1 MVKNLLELS
10 TEAGTPVVEEADQPK
25 PKNDGLSKLENRGK
39 AIREKEFTVFAR
51 ILNFSQLKKAN
62 RAEIQEQYII
72 PIDKTEENAGQ
83 GAIRVRKIT
92 ARNGRSRYELTT
104 KNKMDIGDSIEVT
117 VPTTKENFIQFKV
130 LSSVSMMKHRYTF
143 KIKGTDKKWEV
154 DVVPDG
160 NGSYYPWARC
170 EIEVDDLNDKNVP
183 ELPLEVEELILP
195 PELGKLSQEE
205 YDEKTKPI
213 MDRFFTSG
221 NPYVKDGEENSLTE
235 LEGEIDDDDTDQP
248 EEEEKPEEETTGD
261 EVMSVDNIT
270 DEKDVAEKVETRSEQ
285 IVDKREE
292 TEGEETEGPEEGEED
307 GTEEDN
313 ADSEIENE
321 GEESGG
327 ESEESGKEKPEDS
340 ESDEEVVEEVSKE
353 SYNYLT
359 SLGIDL
365 SNVKISKESFNDKS
379 LVAKFSEMVSNGLFK
394 SLGNFYDKVF
404 GDPAKSLKGGG
415 NITFSKV
422 GSSNGGAILKVHVK
436 EERLPV
442 YKVTMVPYIKGKDP
456 LDVAIH
462 QLSKIPSPESIEEVI
477 NQYKSNLEFYK
488 VWVKNFKTIVEKYQE
503 GDDEKYSPEDLMDY
517 ISYYDTDKR
526 IFEYRVPEFKNYDY
540 KDIDL
545 NAKFSNRVPVV
556 CNFDSFDDKIILSNE
571 KDFKNKMELFNNKSR
586 KLLSRYK
593 ELLKTVESLESPLS
607 IKNPANE
614 FVGRGDGDEYHDP
627 ELLCFQ
633 YYVSFRLTEI
643 IDMLELTYV
652 KELYSLYGLNSDKSI
667 SQEGFGSPE
676 SITHPETTPA
686 PVEVTQ
692 GESDTPSETQQ
703 RVQYVPTLN
712 ALAEMSKFQEG
723 HREFDV
729 KSCDEW
735 Q

>member
-170 EIEVDDLNDKNVP
+170 EIEVVDLNDKNVP

-235 LEGEIDDDDTDQP
+235 LEGEIDDEDDQP

-292 TEGEETEGPEEGEED
+292 TEGEED

-313 ADSEIENE
+313 ADSETENE
-321 GEESGG
+321 GEESSG
-327 ESEESGKEKPEDS
+327 ESEESDKEKPGDS
-340 ESDEEVVEEVSKE
+340 ESDEEITQENRK
-353 SYNYLT
+353 YLLG
-359 SLGIDL
+359 LGI
-365 SNVKISKESFNDKS
+365 NVDV
-379 LVAKFSEMVSNGLFK
+379 LV
-394 SLGNFYDKVF
+394 
-404 GDPAKSLKGGG
+404 
-415 NITFSKV
+415 
-422 GSSNGGAILKVHVK
+422 
-436 EERLPV
+436 
-442 YKVTMVPYIKGKDP
+442 
-456 LDVAIH
+456 
-462 QLSKIPSPESIEEVI
+462 
-477 NQYKSNLEFYK
+477 
-488 VWVKNFKTIVEKYQE
+488 
-503 GDDEKYSPEDLMDY
+503 
-517 ISYYDTDKR
+517 
-526 IFEYRVPEFKNYDY
+526 
-540 KDIDL
+540 
-545 NAKFSNRVPVV
+545 
-556 CNFDSFDDKIILSNE
+556 
-571 KDFKNKMELFNNKSR
+571 
-586 KLLSRYK
+586 
-593 ELLKTVESLESPLS
+593 
-607 IKNPANE
+607 
-614 FVGRGDGDEYHDP
+614 
-627 ELLCFQ
+627 
-633 YYVSFRLTEI
+633 
-643 IDMLELTYV
+643 
-652 KELYSLYGLNSDKSI
+652 
-667 SQEGFGSPE
+667 SQEGFGAPE

-692 GESDTPSETQQ
+692 GESDAPSETQQ

-712 ALAEMSKFQEG
+712 ALAEMTKFQEG

>member
-10 TEAGTPVVEEADQPK
+10 LEAGTPVVEEADQPK

-130 LSSVSMMKHRYTF
+130 LSSLSMIKHRYTF
-143 KIKGTDKKWEV
+143 KVKGDDKKWEV

-195 PELGKLSQEE
+195 PELGKLTQEE

-235 LEGEIDDDDTDQP
+235 LEGEIDDDDEP
-248 EEEEKPEEETTGD
+248 EEEEKPEEETTGK

-270 DEKDVAEKVETRSEQ
+270 DDKDVADKVETRSEQ
-285 IVDKREE
+285 IVEKREE
-292 TEGEETEGPEEGEED
+292 TEGEED
-307 GTEEDN
+307 DTEEDN
-313 ADSEIENE
+313 ADSETENE
-321 GEESGG
+321 GEESSGK
-327 ESEESGKEKPEDS
+327 SEESGNEEDQG
-340 ESDEEVVEEVSKE
+340 SDESKGNEEETVEEVSKE
-353 SYNYLT
+353 SYSYLT
-359 SLGIDL
+359 GLGIAL
-365 SNVKISKESFNDKS
+365 SNVRISKESFDDKS
-379 LVAKFSEMVSNGLFK
+379 LVTKFSEMVSNGLFK

-422 GSSNGGAILKVHVK
+422 GSSNGGAILKVIVR
-436 EERLPV
+436 EERSPE

-477 NQYKSNLEFYK
+477 KQYKSNLEFYK

-503 GDDEKYSPEDLMDY
+503 GDDRKYSPEDLMDY

-526 IFEYRVPEFKNYDY
+526 IFEYHVPEFKNYDY

-571 KDFKNKMELFNNKSR
+571 KDFKDKINLFNNKSR

-593 ELLKTVESLESPLS
+593 ELLNTVENLESPLS

-643 IDMLELTYV
+643 INMLELTYV
-652 KELYSLYGLNSDKSI
+652 KELYSLYGLNSGESV
-667 SQEGFGSPE
+667 SQEGFGAPE

-703 RVQYVPTLN
+703 RVEYIPTLN

-723 HREFDV
+723 HREFEV

>member
-10 TEAGTPVVEEADQPK
+10 LEAGTPAVEEADQPK

-130 LSSVSMMKHRYTF
+130 LSSLSMMKHRYTF
-143 KIKGTDKKWEV
+143 KVKGDDKKWEV

-195 PELGKLSQEE
+195 PELGKLTQEE

-235 LEGEIDDDDTDQP
+235 LEGEIDDDDDTP
-248 EEEEKPEEETTGD
+248 EEEEKPEETTGK

-270 DEKDVAEKVETRSEQ
+270 DEKDVADKVETRSEQ
-285 IVDKREE
+285 IVEKREE
-292 TEGEETEGPEEGEED
+292 TEGEED
-307 GTEEDN
+307 DTEEDN
-313 ADSEIENE
+313 ADSETETE
-321 GEESGG
+321 GEESDGK
-327 ESEESGKEKPEDS
+327 SEESGNEEKSEDS
-340 ESDEEVVEEVSKE
+340 KGDSEEVTQENRK
-353 SYNYLT
+353 YLLG
-359 SLGIDL
+359 LGID
-365 SNVKISKESFNDKS
+365 VDV
-379 LVAKFSEMVSNGLFK
+379 LV
-394 SLGNFYDKVF
+394 
-404 GDPAKSLKGGG
+404 
-415 NITFSKV
+415 
-422 GSSNGGAILKVHVK
+422 
-436 EERLPV
+436 
-442 YKVTMVPYIKGKDP
+442 
-456 LDVAIH
+456 
-462 QLSKIPSPESIEEVI
+462 
-477 NQYKSNLEFYK
+477 
-488 VWVKNFKTIVEKYQE
+488 
-503 GDDEKYSPEDLMDY
+503 
-517 ISYYDTDKR
+517 
-526 IFEYRVPEFKNYDY
+526 
-540 KDIDL
+540 
-545 NAKFSNRVPVV
+545 
-556 CNFDSFDDKIILSNE
+556 
-571 KDFKNKMELFNNKSR
+571 
-586 KLLSRYK
+586 
-593 ELLKTVESLESPLS
+593 
-607 IKNPANE
+607 
-614 FVGRGDGDEYHDP
+614 
-627 ELLCFQ
+627 
-633 YYVSFRLTEI
+633 
-643 IDMLELTYV
+643 
-652 KELYSLYGLNSDKSI
+652 
-667 SQEGFGSPE
+667 SQEGFGAPE

-703 RVQYVPTLN
+703 RVEYIPTLN
-712 ALAEMSKFQEG
+712 TLAEMSKFQEG

>member
-10 TEAGTPVVEEADQPK
+10 TETGTPVVEEADQPK

-170 EIEVDDLNDKNVP
+170 EIEVEDLNDKNVP

-235 LEGEIDDDDTDQP
+235 LEGEIDDEDDQS

-292 TEGEETEGPEEGEED
+292 TEGEED

-313 ADSEIENE
+313 ADSETENE
-321 GEESGG
+321 GEESSG
-327 ESEESGKEKPEDS
+327 ESEEPGDKEKPEDS
-340 ESDEEVVEEVSKE
+340 GSDEEITQENRK
-353 SYNYLT
+353 YLLG
-359 SLGIDL
+359 LGI
-365 SNVKISKESFNDKS
+365 NVDV
-379 LVAKFSEMVSNGLFK
+379 LV
-394 SLGNFYDKVF
+394 
-404 GDPAKSLKGGG
+404 
-415 NITFSKV
+415 
-422 GSSNGGAILKVHVK
+422 
-436 EERLPV
+436 
-442 YKVTMVPYIKGKDP
+442 
-456 LDVAIH
+456 
-462 QLSKIPSPESIEEVI
+462 
-477 NQYKSNLEFYK
+477 
-488 VWVKNFKTIVEKYQE
+488 
-503 GDDEKYSPEDLMDY
+503 
-517 ISYYDTDKR
+517 
-526 IFEYRVPEFKNYDY
+526 
-540 KDIDL
+540 
-545 NAKFSNRVPVV
+545 
-556 CNFDSFDDKIILSNE
+556 
-571 KDFKNKMELFNNKSR
+571 
-586 KLLSRYK
+586 
-593 ELLKTVESLESPLS
+593 
-607 IKNPANE
+607 
-614 FVGRGDGDEYHDP
+614 
-627 ELLCFQ
+627 
-633 YYVSFRLTEI
+633 
-643 IDMLELTYV
+643 
-652 KELYSLYGLNSDKSI
+652 
-667 SQEGFGSPE
+667 SQEGFGAPE

-692 GESDTPSETQQ
+692 GESDTPSETHQK
-703 RVQYVPTLN
+703 VQYVPTLN

>member
-51 ILNFSQLKKAN
+51 ILNFSQLKQAN

-72 PIDKTEENAGQ
+72 PIEKTEENAGQ

-104 KNKMDIGDSIEVT
+104 KNKMDVGDNIEVT

-130 LSSVSMMKHRYTF
+130 LSTVSMLKHRYTF
-143 KIKGTDKKWEV
+143 KIKGSDKKWEV

-183 ELPLEVEELILP
+183 ELPLEVEELIPP

-235 LEGEIDDDDTDQP
+235 LEGEIDEDEP

-261 EVMSVDNIT
+261 EVLSVDNIT
-270 DEKDVAEKVETRSEQ
+270 DEKDIADKVETRSEQ
-285 IVDKREE
+285 IVEKREE
-292 TEGEETEGPEEGEED
+292 KEGKD
-307 GTEEDN
+307 DTEEDN
-313 ADSEIENE
+313 ADSETETE
-321 GEESGG
+321 TEESNG
-327 ESEESGKEKPEDS
+327 ESEESGNEEGNQ
-340 ESDEEVVEEVSKE
+340 ESDKSKGNDEETVEEVSKE
-353 SYNYLT
+353 SYQYL
-359 SLGIDL
+359 SGLGVDL
-365 SNVKISKESFNDKS
+365 SNVRISKESSDDKS
-379 LVAKFSEMVSNGLFK
+379 LIEKFSEMTSKGLLK
-394 SLGNFYDKVF
+394 SLSDFYDDLF
-404 GDPAKSLKGGG
+404 SDPSKSLKGGDG
-415 NITFSKV
+415 LSFSKI
-422 GSSNGGAILKVHVK
+422 GTSNGGAVLKVRAK
-436 EERLPV
+436 ESKSYV
-442 YKVTMVPYIKGKDP
+442 YKVLMVPYVKGKDP
-456 LDVAIH
+456 LDVALN
-462 QLSKIPSPESIEEVI
+462 QLNTMPKPEAISKLISV
-477 NQYKSNLEFYK
+477 YKSNLEYYK
-488 VWVKNFKTIVEKYQE
+488 LWAKNFKKIAEGYQDK
-503 GDDEKYSPEDLMDY
+503 DDPMKSDDLVDY
-517 ISYYDTDKR
+517 ISYYDTGRDKR
-526 IFEYRVPEFKNYDY
+526 IFEHYVPEFKNHEY
-540 KDIDL
+540 KEIDL
-545 NAKFSNRVPVV
+545 NEGFNGRIPVIS
-556 CNFDSFDDKIILSNE
+556 SFDTFEDKITLSNE
-571 KDFKNKMELFNNKSR
+571 KSFNEKVKLFENKARNILGK
-586 KLLSRYK
+586 YK
-593 ELLKTVESLESPLS
+593 ELLKIVDGLESPYDT
-607 IKNPANE
+607 KNPANE
-614 FVGRGDGDEYHDP
+614 YVGHGDGDEYHDQ
-627 ELLCFQ
+627 ELTFFKD
-633 YYVSFRLTEI
+633 YVGFRLQEI

-652 KELYSLYGLNSDKSI
+652 KELYSLYGLNSDSSV
-667 SQEGFGSPE
+667 SQEGFGAPE

-692 GESDTPSETQQ
+692 GESDAPSETQQ
-703 RVQYVPTLN
+703 KVEYVPTLN
-712 ALAEMSKFQEG
+712 TLVQMSKFQEG
-723 HREFDV
+723 HREFEV

>member
-39 AIREKEFTVFAR
+39 AIREKEFMVFAR

-83 GAIRVRKIT
+83 GAIRIRKIT

-143 KIKGTDKKWEV
+143 KINGTDKKWEV

-235 LEGEIDDDDTDQP
+235 LEGEIDEDDEPQ

-261 EVMSVDNIT
+261 EVLSVDNIT
-270 DEKDVAEKVETRSEQ
+270 DEKDVADKVETRSEQ
-285 IVDKREE
+285 IVEKREE
-292 TEGEETEGPEEGEED
+292 KESED
-307 GTEEDN
+307 DTEEDD
-313 ADSEIENE
+313 ADSETEAE
-321 GEESGG
+321 GEESNG
-327 ESEESGKEKPEDS
+327 ESEESGNEENS
-340 ESDEEVVEEVSKE
+340 EESKGNDEEITQETRQ
-353 SYNYLT
+353 YLLG
-359 SLGIDL
+359 LGID
-365 SNVKISKESFNDKS
+365 VDV
-379 LVAKFSEMVSNGLFK
+379 LV
-394 SLGNFYDKVF
+394 
-404 GDPAKSLKGGG
+404 
-415 NITFSKV
+415 
-422 GSSNGGAILKVHVK
+422 
-436 EERLPV
+436 
-442 YKVTMVPYIKGKDP
+442 
-456 LDVAIH
+456 
-462 QLSKIPSPESIEEVI
+462 
-477 NQYKSNLEFYK
+477 
-488 VWVKNFKTIVEKYQE
+488 
-503 GDDEKYSPEDLMDY
+503 
-517 ISYYDTDKR
+517 
-526 IFEYRVPEFKNYDY
+526 
-540 KDIDL
+540 
-545 NAKFSNRVPVV
+545 
-556 CNFDSFDDKIILSNE
+556 
-571 KDFKNKMELFNNKSR
+571 
-586 KLLSRYK
+586 
-593 ELLKTVESLESPLS
+593 
-607 IKNPANE
+607 
-614 FVGRGDGDEYHDP
+614 
-627 ELLCFQ
+627 
-633 YYVSFRLTEI
+633 
-643 IDMLELTYV
+643 
-652 KELYSLYGLNSDKSI
+652 
-667 SQEGFGSPE
+667 SQEGFGAPE

-692 GESDTPSETQQ
+692 GESDSPSETQQ
-703 RVQYVPTLN
+703 KVEYVPTLN
-712 ALAEMSKFQEG
+712 TLVQMSKFQEG
-723 HREFDV
+723 HREFEV

>member
-10 TEAGTPVVEEADQPK
+10 TEAGTPVVEEVDQPK

-72 PIDKTEENAGQ
+72 PVDKTEENAGK
-83 GAIRVRKIT
+83 GGIRIRKIT

-104 KNKMDIGDSIEVT
+104 KNKIDTGDNIEVT

-130 LSSVSMMKHRYTF
+130 LSSVSMLKHRYTF
-143 KIKGTDKKWEV
+143 MIKGSNKKWEV

-170 EIEVDDLNDKNVP
+170 EIEVGDLSDRDVP

-235 LEGEIDDDDTDQP
+235 LEGEIDDEP
-248 EEEEKPEEETTGD
+248 EEEEKPEEETTGK
-261 EVMSVDNIT
+261 EIMSVDNIT
-270 DEKDVAEKVETRSEQ
+270 DEKDVADKVETRSEQ
-285 IVDKREE
+285 IVEKREE
-292 TEGEETEGPEEGEED
+292 TEGSEEGEED
-307 GTEEDN
+307 GTEEGN
-313 ADSEIENE
+313 TDSETENE
-321 GEESGG
+321 DEEPSG
-327 ESEESGKEKPEDS
+327 ESEESGNENDP
-340 ESDEEVVEEVSKE
+340 EEVTQETRK
-353 SYNYLT
+353 YLLG
-359 SLGIDL
+359 LGIDID
-365 SNVKISKESFNDKS
+365 V
-379 LVAKFSEMVSNGLFK
+379 LV
-394 SLGNFYDKVF
+394 
-404 GDPAKSLKGGG
+404 
-415 NITFSKV
+415 
-422 GSSNGGAILKVHVK
+422 
-436 EERLPV
+436 
-442 YKVTMVPYIKGKDP
+442 
-456 LDVAIH
+456 
-462 QLSKIPSPESIEEVI
+462 
-477 NQYKSNLEFYK
+477 
-488 VWVKNFKTIVEKYQE
+488 
-503 GDDEKYSPEDLMDY
+503 
-517 ISYYDTDKR
+517 
-526 IFEYRVPEFKNYDY
+526 
-540 KDIDL
+540 
-545 NAKFSNRVPVV
+545 
-556 CNFDSFDDKIILSNE
+556 
-571 KDFKNKMELFNNKSR
+571 
-586 KLLSRYK
+586 
-593 ELLKTVESLESPLS
+593 
-607 IKNPANE
+607 
-614 FVGRGDGDEYHDP
+614 
-627 ELLCFQ
+627 
-633 YYVSFRLTEI
+633 
-643 IDMLELTYV
+643 
-652 KELYSLYGLNSDKSI
+652 
-667 SQEGFGSPE
+667 SQEGFGAPE

-703 RVQYVPTLN
+703 KVQYVPTLN

>member
-83 GAIRVRKIT
+83 GAIRIRKIT

-104 KNKMDIGDSIEVT
+104 KNKMDIGDNIEVT
-117 VPTTKENFIQFKV
+117 VPTSKENFIQFKV
-130 LSSVSMMKHRYTF
+130 LSSVSMLKHRYTF
-143 KIKGTDKKWEV
+143 KVKGDDKKWEV

-235 LEGEIDDDDTDQP
+235 LEGEIDDDEP
-248 EEEEKPEEETTGD
+248 EEEEEKSEETTGK

-270 DEKDVAEKVETRSEQ
+270 DEKDVADKVETRSEQ

-292 TEGEETEGPEEGEED
+292 TEGPEEGEED
-307 GTEEDN
+307 DTEEDN
-313 ADSEIENE
+313 TDSETENE
-321 GEESGG
+321 DEESNG
-327 ESEESGKEKPEDS
+327 ESEEPGNEEKSEDS
-340 ESDEEVVEEVSKE
+340 GSDEETVEEVSKE

-359 SLGIDL
+359 GLGIDL
-365 SNVKISKESFNDKS
+365 SNVRISKESFDDKS
-379 LVAKFSEMVSNGLFK
+379 LVTRFSEMASNGLFK

-436 EERLPV
+436 EERSPE

-526 IFEYRVPEFKNYDY
+526 IFEYHVPEFKNYDY

-571 KDFKNKMELFNNKSR
+571 KDFKNKMELFSNKSR

-593 ELLKTVESLESPLS
+593 ELLSTVESLESPLS

-652 KELYSLYGLNSDKSI
+652 KELYSLYGLSSGESV

-692 GESDTPSETQQ
+692 GESEAPSETQQ
-703 RVQYVPTLN
+703 RIEYIPTLN
-712 ALAEMSKFQEG
+712 TLAEMSKFQEG

>member
-72 PIDKTEENAGQ
+72 PIEKTEENAGQ

-104 KNKMDIGDSIEVT
+104 KNKMDVGDNIEVT
-117 VPTTKENFIQFKV
+117 VPTSKENFIQFKV
-130 LSSVSMMKHRYTF
+130 LSTVSMLKHRYTF
-143 KIKGTDKKWEV
+143 KINGTDKKWEV

-195 PELGKLSQEE
+195 PELGKLTQEE

-235 LEGEIDDDDTDQP
+235 LEGEIDDDEPQ
-248 EEEEKPEEETTGD
+248 EEEKPEEEETTGK

-270 DEKDVAEKVETRSEQ
+270 DEKDVADKVETRSEQ
-285 IVDKREE
+285 IVEKREE
-292 TEGEETEGPEEGEED
+292 TEGEED
-307 GTEEDN
+307 DTEEDN
-313 ADSEIENE
+313 ADSETETE
-321 GEESGG
+321 GEESSG
-327 ESEESGKEKPEDS
+327 ESEESGNEEKSEDTKGDSDNKSGGSKGDS
-340 ESDEEVVEEVSKE
+340 EEVTQENRK
-353 SYNYLT
+353 YLLG
-359 SLGIDL
+359 LGID
-365 SNVKISKESFNDKS
+365 VDV
-379 LVAKFSEMVSNGLFK
+379 LV
-394 SLGNFYDKVF
+394 
-404 GDPAKSLKGGG
+404 
-415 NITFSKV
+415 
-422 GSSNGGAILKVHVK
+422 
-436 EERLPV
+436 
-442 YKVTMVPYIKGKDP
+442 
-456 LDVAIH
+456 
-462 QLSKIPSPESIEEVI
+462 
-477 NQYKSNLEFYK
+477 
-488 VWVKNFKTIVEKYQE
+488 
-503 GDDEKYSPEDLMDY
+503 
-517 ISYYDTDKR
+517 
-526 IFEYRVPEFKNYDY
+526 
-540 KDIDL
+540 
-545 NAKFSNRVPVV
+545 
-556 CNFDSFDDKIILSNE
+556 
-571 KDFKNKMELFNNKSR
+571 
-586 KLLSRYK
+586 
-593 ELLKTVESLESPLS
+593 
-607 IKNPANE
+607 
-614 FVGRGDGDEYHDP
+614 
-627 ELLCFQ
+627 
-633 YYVSFRLTEI
+633 
-643 IDMLELTYV
+643 
-652 KELYSLYGLNSDKSI
+652 

-703 RVQYVPTLN
+703 RVEYIPTLN

-723 HREFDV
+723 HREFEV

>member
-10 TEAGTPVVEEADQPK
+10 TEVGTPVVEEADQPK

-117 VPTTKENFIQFKV
+117 VPTSKENFIQFKV
-130 LSSVSMMKHRYTF
+130 LSTVSMLKHRYTF
-143 KIKGTDKKWEV
+143 KVKGDDKKWEV

-195 PELGKLSQEE
+195 PELGKLTQEE

-235 LEGEIDDDDTDQP
+235 LEGEIDDDEPEDT
-248 EEEEKPEEETTGD
+248 EEEKPEEETTGK

-270 DEKDVAEKVETRSEQ
+270 DEKDVADKVETRSEQ
-285 IVDKREE
+285 IVEKREE
-292 TEGEETEGPEEGEED
+292 TEGED
-307 GTEEDN
+307 DDTEEDN
-313 ADSEIENE
+313 ADSETENE

-327 ESEESGKEKPEDS
+327 ESEESGNEEKSEES
-340 ESDEEVVEEVSKE
+340 ESDEEVTQENRK
-353 SYNYLT
+353 YLLG
-359 SLGIDL
+359 LGINVDL
-365 SNVKISKESFNDKS
+365 
-379 LVAKFSEMVSNGLFK
+379 LV
-394 SLGNFYDKVF
+394 
-404 GDPAKSLKGGG
+404 
-415 NITFSKV
+415 
-422 GSSNGGAILKVHVK
+422 
-436 EERLPV
+436 
-442 YKVTMVPYIKGKDP
+442 
-456 LDVAIH
+456 
-462 QLSKIPSPESIEEVI
+462 
-477 NQYKSNLEFYK
+477 
-488 VWVKNFKTIVEKYQE
+488 
-503 GDDEKYSPEDLMDY
+503 
-517 ISYYDTDKR
+517 
-526 IFEYRVPEFKNYDY
+526 
-540 KDIDL
+540 
-545 NAKFSNRVPVV
+545 
-556 CNFDSFDDKIILSNE
+556 
-571 KDFKNKMELFNNKSR
+571 
-586 KLLSRYK
+586 
-593 ELLKTVESLESPLS
+593 
-607 IKNPANE
+607 
-614 FVGRGDGDEYHDP
+614 
-627 ELLCFQ
+627 
-633 YYVSFRLTEI
+633 
-643 IDMLELTYV
+643 
-652 KELYSLYGLNSDKSI
+652 
-667 SQEGFGSPE
+667 SQEGFGAPE

-692 GESDTPSETQQ
+692 GESDTPSETHQK
-703 RVQYVPTLN
+703 VQYVPTLN

-723 HREFDV
+723 HREFEV

>member
-10 TEAGTPVVEEADQPK
+10 LEAGTPVVEEADQPK

-130 LSSVSMMKHRYTF
+130 LSSLSMIKHRYTF
-143 KIKGTDKKWEV
+143 KVKGDDKKWEV

-195 PELGKLSQEE
+195 PELGKLTQEE

-235 LEGEIDDDDTDQP
+235 LEGEIDDDDEP
-248 EEEEKPEEETTGD
+248 EEEEKPEEETTGK

-270 DEKDVAEKVETRSEQ
+270 DEKDVADKVETRSEQ
-285 IVDKREE
+285 IIEKREE
-292 TEGEETEGPEEGEED
+292 TEGEED
-307 GTEEDN
+307 DTEEDN
-313 ADSEIENE
+313 ADSETETE
-321 GEESGG
+321 GEESSG
-327 ESEESGKEKPEDS
+327 ESEESGNENDP
-340 ESDEEVVEEVSKE
+340 EEVTQENRK
-353 SYNYLT
+353 YLL
-359 SLGIDL
+359 SLGID
-365 SNVKISKESFNDKS
+365 VDV
-379 LVAKFSEMVSNGLFK
+379 LV
-394 SLGNFYDKVF
+394 
-404 GDPAKSLKGGG
+404 
-415 NITFSKV
+415 
-422 GSSNGGAILKVHVK
+422 
-436 EERLPV
+436 
-442 YKVTMVPYIKGKDP
+442 
-456 LDVAIH
+456 
-462 QLSKIPSPESIEEVI
+462 
-477 NQYKSNLEFYK
+477 
-488 VWVKNFKTIVEKYQE
+488 
-503 GDDEKYSPEDLMDY
+503 
-517 ISYYDTDKR
+517 
-526 IFEYRVPEFKNYDY
+526 
-540 KDIDL
+540 
-545 NAKFSNRVPVV
+545 
-556 CNFDSFDDKIILSNE
+556 
-571 KDFKNKMELFNNKSR
+571 
-586 KLLSRYK
+586 
-593 ELLKTVESLESPLS
+593 
-607 IKNPANE
+607 
-614 FVGRGDGDEYHDP
+614 
-627 ELLCFQ
+627 
-633 YYVSFRLTEI
+633 
-643 IDMLELTYV
+643 
-652 KELYSLYGLNSDKSI
+652 
-667 SQEGFGSPE
+667 SQEGFGAPE

-703 RVQYVPTLN
+703 RVQYVPTLDT
-712 ALAEMSKFQEG
+712 LAEMSKFQEG
-723 HREFDV
+723 HREFEV

>member
-72 PIDKTEENAGQ
+72 PIEKTEENAGQ

-104 KNKMDIGDSIEVT
+104 KNKMDVGDNIEVT
-117 VPTTKENFIQFKV
+117 VPTSKENFIQFKV
-130 LSSVSMMKHRYTF
+130 LSTVSMLKHRYTF
-143 KIKGTDKKWEV
+143 KINGTDKKWEV

-235 LEGEIDDDDTDQP
+235 LEGEIDEDDEPQ

-261 EVMSVDNIT
+261 EVLSVDNIT
-270 DEKDVAEKVETRSEQ
+270 DEKDVADKVETRSEQ
-285 IVDKREE
+285 IVEKREE
-292 TEGEETEGPEEGEED
+292 KESED
-307 GTEEDN
+307 DTEEDD
-313 ADSEIENE
+313 ADSETEAE
-321 GEESGG
+321 GEESNG
-327 ESEESGKEKPEDS
+327 ESEESGNEENS
-340 ESDEEVVEEVSKE
+340 EESKGNDEEITQETRQ
-353 SYNYLT
+353 YLLG
-359 SLGIDL
+359 LGID
-365 SNVKISKESFNDKS
+365 VDV
-379 LVAKFSEMVSNGLFK
+379 LV
-394 SLGNFYDKVF
+394 
-404 GDPAKSLKGGG
+404 
-415 NITFSKV
+415 
-422 GSSNGGAILKVHVK
+422 
-436 EERLPV
+436 
-442 YKVTMVPYIKGKDP
+442 
-456 LDVAIH
+456 
-462 QLSKIPSPESIEEVI
+462 
-477 NQYKSNLEFYK
+477 
-488 VWVKNFKTIVEKYQE
+488 
-503 GDDEKYSPEDLMDY
+503 
-517 ISYYDTDKR
+517 
-526 IFEYRVPEFKNYDY
+526 
-540 KDIDL
+540 
-545 NAKFSNRVPVV
+545 
-556 CNFDSFDDKIILSNE
+556 
-571 KDFKNKMELFNNKSR
+571 
-586 KLLSRYK
+586 
-593 ELLKTVESLESPLS
+593 
-607 IKNPANE
+607 
-614 FVGRGDGDEYHDP
+614 
-627 ELLCFQ
+627 
-633 YYVSFRLTEI
+633 
-643 IDMLELTYV
+643 
-652 KELYSLYGLNSDKSI
+652 
-667 SQEGFGSPE
+667 SQEGFGAPE

-692 GESDTPSETQQ
+692 GESDAPSETQQ
-703 RVQYVPTLN
+703 KVEYVPTLN
-712 ALAEMSKFQEG
+712 TLVQMSKFQEG
-723 HREFDV
+723 HREFEV

>member
-104 KNKMDIGDSIEVT
+104 KNKMDVGDNIEVT
-117 VPTTKENFIQFKV
+117 VPTSKENFIQFKV
-130 LSSVSMMKHRYTF
+130 LSTVSMLKHRYTF
-143 KIKGTDKKWEV
+143 KIKGDDKKWEV

-235 LEGEIDDDDTDQP
+235 LEGEIDEDDEP
-248 EEEEKPEEETTGD
+248 EEEEKSEEETTGD
-261 EVMSVDNIT
+261 EVLSVDNIT
-270 DEKDVAEKVETRSEQ
+270 DEKDIADKVETRSEQ
-285 IVDKREE
+285 IVEKREE
-292 TEGEETEGPEEGEED
+292 KEGED
-307 GTEEDN
+307 DTEEDN
-313 ADSEIENE
+313 ADSETETE
-321 GEESGG
+321 GEESNG
-327 ESEESGKEKPEDS
+327 ESEESGNENDP
-340 ESDEEVVEEVSKE
+340 EEVTQENRK
-353 SYNYLT
+353 YLLG
-359 SLGIDL
+359 LGID
-365 SNVKISKESFNDKS
+365 VDV
-379 LVAKFSEMVSNGLFK
+379 LV
-394 SLGNFYDKVF
+394 
-404 GDPAKSLKGGG
+404 
-415 NITFSKV
+415 
-422 GSSNGGAILKVHVK
+422 
-436 EERLPV
+436 
-442 YKVTMVPYIKGKDP
+442 
-456 LDVAIH
+456 
-462 QLSKIPSPESIEEVI
+462 
-477 NQYKSNLEFYK
+477 
-488 VWVKNFKTIVEKYQE
+488 
-503 GDDEKYSPEDLMDY
+503 
-517 ISYYDTDKR
+517 
-526 IFEYRVPEFKNYDY
+526 
-540 KDIDL
+540 
-545 NAKFSNRVPVV
+545 
-556 CNFDSFDDKIILSNE
+556 
-571 KDFKNKMELFNNKSR
+571 
-586 KLLSRYK
+586 
-593 ELLKTVESLESPLS
+593 
-607 IKNPANE
+607 
-614 FVGRGDGDEYHDP
+614 
-627 ELLCFQ
+627 
-633 YYVSFRLTEI
+633 
-643 IDMLELTYV
+643 
-652 KELYSLYGLNSDKSI
+652 
-667 SQEGFGSPE
+667 SQEGFGAPE
-676 SITHPETTPA
+676 SITHPESTPT

-703 RVQYVPTLN
+703 RVEYVPTLN
-712 ALAEMSKFQEG
+712 TLVQMSKFQEG
-723 HREFDV
+723 HREFEV

>member
-170 EIEVDDLNDKNVP
+170 EIEVEDLNDKNVP

-235 LEGEIDDDDTDQP
+235 LEGEIDDDDEDEP

-292 TEGEETEGPEEGEED
+292 TEGEED

-313 ADSEIENE
+313 GDSETENE

-327 ESEESGKEKPEDS
+327 ESEESGDKEKPEDS
-340 ESDEEVVEEVSKE
+340 ESDDDKSGGSKGDSEEITQENRK
-353 SYNYLT
+353 YLLG
-359 SLGIDL
+359 LGI
-365 SNVKISKESFNDKS
+365 NVDV
-379 LVAKFSEMVSNGLFK
+379 LV
-394 SLGNFYDKVF
+394 
-404 GDPAKSLKGGG
+404 
-415 NITFSKV
+415 
-422 GSSNGGAILKVHVK
+422 
-436 EERLPV
+436 
-442 YKVTMVPYIKGKDP
+442 
-456 LDVAIH
+456 
-462 QLSKIPSPESIEEVI
+462 
-477 NQYKSNLEFYK
+477 
-488 VWVKNFKTIVEKYQE
+488 
-503 GDDEKYSPEDLMDY
+503 
-517 ISYYDTDKR
+517 
-526 IFEYRVPEFKNYDY
+526 
-540 KDIDL
+540 
-545 NAKFSNRVPVV
+545 
-556 CNFDSFDDKIILSNE
+556 
-571 KDFKNKMELFNNKSR
+571 
-586 KLLSRYK
+586 
-593 ELLKTVESLESPLS
+593 
-607 IKNPANE
+607 
-614 FVGRGDGDEYHDP
+614 
-627 ELLCFQ
+627 
-633 YYVSFRLTEI
+633 
-643 IDMLELTYV
+643 
-652 KELYSLYGLNSDKSI
+652 

-703 RVQYVPTLN
+703 RVQYVPSLN
-712 ALAEMSKFQEG
+712 TLAEMSKFQEG

>member
-72 PIDKTEENAGQ
+72 PIEKTEENAGQ

-104 KNKMDIGDSIEVT
+104 KNKMDVGDNIEVT
-117 VPTTKENFIQFKV
+117 VPTSKENFIQFKV
-130 LSSVSMMKHRYTF
+130 LSTVSMMKHRYTF
-143 KIKGTDKKWEV
+143 KIEGTDKKWEV

-235 LEGEIDDDDTDQP
+235 LEGEIDEDDEP
-248 EEEEKPEEETTGD
+248 EEETKPEEETTD
-261 EVMSVDNIT
+261 DQVLSVDNIT
-270 DEKDVAEKVETRSEQ
+270 DEKNIADKVETRSEQ
-285 IVDKREE
+285 IVEKREE
-292 TEGEETEGPEEGEED
+292 KEGED
-307 GTEEDN
+307 DTEEDN
-313 ADSEIENE
+313 ADSETETE

-327 ESEESGKEKPEDS
+327 ESEESGNEENSEESKGDS
-340 ESDEEVVEEVSKE
+340 EEVTQETRQ
-353 SYNYLT
+353 YLLG
-359 SLGIDL
+359 LGID
-365 SNVKISKESFNDKS
+365 VDV
-379 LVAKFSEMVSNGLFK
+379 LV
-394 SLGNFYDKVF
+394 
-404 GDPAKSLKGGG
+404 
-415 NITFSKV
+415 
-422 GSSNGGAILKVHVK
+422 
-436 EERLPV
+436 
-442 YKVTMVPYIKGKDP
+442 
-456 LDVAIH
+456 
-462 QLSKIPSPESIEEVI
+462 
-477 NQYKSNLEFYK
+477 
-488 VWVKNFKTIVEKYQE
+488 
-503 GDDEKYSPEDLMDY
+503 
-517 ISYYDTDKR
+517 
-526 IFEYRVPEFKNYDY
+526 
-540 KDIDL
+540 
-545 NAKFSNRVPVV
+545 
-556 CNFDSFDDKIILSNE
+556 
-571 KDFKNKMELFNNKSR
+571 
-586 KLLSRYK
+586 
-593 ELLKTVESLESPLS
+593 
-607 IKNPANE
+607 
-614 FVGRGDGDEYHDP
+614 
-627 ELLCFQ
+627 
-633 YYVSFRLTEI
+633 
-643 IDMLELTYV
+643 
-652 KELYSLYGLNSDKSI
+652 
-667 SQEGFGSPE
+667 SQEGFGAPE

-692 GESDTPSETQQ
+692 GESDAPSETQQ
-703 RVQYVPTLN
+703 KVEYVPTLN
-712 ALAEMSKFQEG
+712 TLVQMSKFQEG
-723 HREFDV
+723 HREFEV

>member
-10 TEAGTPVVEEADQPK
+10 CEAGTPVVEEADQPK

-51 ILNFSQLKKAN
+51 ILNFSQLKQAN

-72 PIDKTEENAGQ
+72 PIEKTEENAGQ

-104 KNKMDIGDSIEVT
+104 KNKMDVGDNIEVT

-130 LSSVSMMKHRYTF
+130 LSTVSMLKHRYTF
-143 KIKGTDKKWEV
+143 KIKGSDKKWEV

-235 LEGEIDDDDTDQP
+235 LEGEIDEDDDIDQP

-261 EVMSVDNIT
+261 EVLSVDNIT
-270 DEKDVAEKVETRSEQ
+270 DEKDVADKVETRSEQ

-292 TEGEETEGPEEGEED
+292 TEGEED

-313 ADSEIENE
+313 ADSETEDE
-321 GEESGG
+321 GEESDGK
-327 ESEESGKEKPEDS
+327 SEESGNEEKPE
-340 ESDEEVVEEVSKE
+340 ESKGDDEEVTQENRK
-353 SYNYLT
+353 YLLG
-359 SLGIDL
+359 LGID
-365 SNVKISKESFNDKS
+365 VDV
-379 LVAKFSEMVSNGLFK
+379 LV
-394 SLGNFYDKVF
+394 
-404 GDPAKSLKGGG
+404 
-415 NITFSKV
+415 
-422 GSSNGGAILKVHVK
+422 
-436 EERLPV
+436 
-442 YKVTMVPYIKGKDP
+442 
-456 LDVAIH
+456 
-462 QLSKIPSPESIEEVI
+462 
-477 NQYKSNLEFYK
+477 
-488 VWVKNFKTIVEKYQE
+488 
-503 GDDEKYSPEDLMDY
+503 
-517 ISYYDTDKR
+517 
-526 IFEYRVPEFKNYDY
+526 
-540 KDIDL
+540 
-545 NAKFSNRVPVV
+545 
-556 CNFDSFDDKIILSNE
+556 
-571 KDFKNKMELFNNKSR
+571 
-586 KLLSRYK
+586 
-593 ELLKTVESLESPLS
+593 
-607 IKNPANE
+607 
-614 FVGRGDGDEYHDP
+614 
-627 ELLCFQ
+627 
-633 YYVSFRLTEI
+633 
-643 IDMLELTYV
+643 
-652 KELYSLYGLNSDKSI
+652 
-667 SQEGFGSPE
+667 SQEGFGAPE

-692 GESDTPSETQQ
+692 GESDAPSETQQ
-703 RVQYVPTLN
+703 KVQYVPTLN

-723 HREFDV
+723 HREFEV

>member
-72 PIDKTEENAGQ
+72 PIEKTEENAGQ

-104 KNKMDIGDSIEVT
+104 KNKMDVGDNIEVT
-117 VPTTKENFIQFKV
+117 VPTSKENFIQFKV
-130 LSSVSMMKHRYTF
+130 LSTVSMLKHRYTF
-143 KIKGTDKKWEV
+143 KINGTDKKWEV

-235 LEGEIDDDDTDQP
+235 LEGEIDEDDEPQ

-261 EVMSVDNIT
+261 EVLSVDNIT
-270 DEKDVAEKVETRSEQ
+270 DEKDVADKVETRSEQ
-285 IVDKREE
+285 IVEKREE
-292 TEGEETEGPEEGEED
+292 KESED
-307 GTEEDN
+307 DTEEDD
-313 ADSEIENE
+313 ADSETEAE
-321 GEESGG
+321 GEESNG
-327 ESEESGKEKPEDS
+327 ESEESGNEENS
-340 ESDEEVVEEVSKE
+340 EESKGNDEEITQETRQ
-353 SYNYLT
+353 YLLG
-359 SLGIDL
+359 LGID
-365 SNVKISKESFNDKS
+365 VDV
-379 LVAKFSEMVSNGLFK
+379 LV
-394 SLGNFYDKVF
+394 
-404 GDPAKSLKGGG
+404 
-415 NITFSKV
+415 
-422 GSSNGGAILKVHVK
+422 
-436 EERLPV
+436 
-442 YKVTMVPYIKGKDP
+442 
-456 LDVAIH
+456 
-462 QLSKIPSPESIEEVI
+462 
-477 NQYKSNLEFYK
+477 
-488 VWVKNFKTIVEKYQE
+488 
-503 GDDEKYSPEDLMDY
+503 
-517 ISYYDTDKR
+517 
-526 IFEYRVPEFKNYDY
+526 
-540 KDIDL
+540 
-545 NAKFSNRVPVV
+545 
-556 CNFDSFDDKIILSNE
+556 
-571 KDFKNKMELFNNKSR
+571 
-586 KLLSRYK
+586 
-593 ELLKTVESLESPLS
+593 
-607 IKNPANE
+607 
-614 FVGRGDGDEYHDP
+614 
-627 ELLCFQ
+627 
-633 YYVSFRLTEI
+633 
-643 IDMLELTYV
+643 
-652 KELYSLYGLNSDKSI
+652 
-667 SQEGFGSPE
+667 SQEGFGAPE

-692 GESDTPSETQQ
+692 GESDSPSETQQ
-703 RVQYVPTLN
+703 KVEYVPTLN
-712 ALAEMSKFQEG
+712 TLVQMSKFQEG
-723 HREFDV
+723 HREFEV

>member
-170 EIEVDDLNDKNVP
+170 EIEVEDLNDKNVP

-235 LEGEIDDDDTDQP
+235 LEGEIDDDEP

-285 IVDKREE
+285 IADKREE
-292 TEGEETEGPEEGEED
+292 TEGEED

-313 ADSEIENE
+313 ADSETENE

-327 ESEESGKEKPEDS
+327 ESEESGNEEGKESKSD
-340 ESDEEVVEEVSKE
+340 DEEITQENRK
-353 SYNYLT
+353 YLLG
-359 SLGIDL
+359 LGI
-365 SNVKISKESFNDKS
+365 NVDV
-379 LVAKFSEMVSNGLFK
+379 LV
-394 SLGNFYDKVF
+394 
-404 GDPAKSLKGGG
+404 
-415 NITFSKV
+415 
-422 GSSNGGAILKVHVK
+422 
-436 EERLPV
+436 
-442 YKVTMVPYIKGKDP
+442 
-456 LDVAIH
+456 
-462 QLSKIPSPESIEEVI
+462 
-477 NQYKSNLEFYK
+477 
-488 VWVKNFKTIVEKYQE
+488 
-503 GDDEKYSPEDLMDY
+503 
-517 ISYYDTDKR
+517 
-526 IFEYRVPEFKNYDY
+526 
-540 KDIDL
+540 
-545 NAKFSNRVPVV
+545 
-556 CNFDSFDDKIILSNE
+556 
-571 KDFKNKMELFNNKSR
+571 
-586 KLLSRYK
+586 
-593 ELLKTVESLESPLS
+593 
-607 IKNPANE
+607 
-614 FVGRGDGDEYHDP
+614 
-627 ELLCFQ
+627 
-633 YYVSFRLTEI
+633 
-643 IDMLELTYV
+643 
-652 KELYSLYGLNSDKSI
+652 
-667 SQEGFGSPE
+667 SQEGFGAPE
-676 SITHPETTPA
+676 SITHPEATPA

-703 RVQYVPTLN
+703 RVEYIPTLN
-712 ALAEMSKFQEG
+712 TLVEMSKFQEG